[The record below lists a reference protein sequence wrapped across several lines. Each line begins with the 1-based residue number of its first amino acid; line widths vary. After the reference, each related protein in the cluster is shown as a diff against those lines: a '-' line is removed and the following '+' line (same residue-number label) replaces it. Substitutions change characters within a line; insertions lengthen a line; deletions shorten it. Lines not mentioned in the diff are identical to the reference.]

1 MSKPMAYNFFLS
13 FINDA
18 QNDKFKGNELK
29 QKVSDFI
36 HDFEIEFQ
44 NIWKEN
50 CENECDNGEAIEG
63 VVTKALYKK

>member
-1 MSKPMAYNFFLS
+1 MSLIFFFLS

-36 HDFEIEFQ
+36 NDFEIEFQ

-50 CENECDNGEAIEG
+50 CENESDNGEAIEG